1 MMQVINS
8 NTNCALMNPSCTKN
22 ISLGFP
28 QGQVHSNMPLQFP
41 NIVGENNSTEYQD
54 CRFSQVFLPGES
66 PWESN
71 LEGTCPQARDKAK
84 MRYNEKKKTR
94 MYVPLILSVYSGK
107 MKWSLF
113 FLICLNFVTNM
124 TIQVDTHTLTE
135 V

>member
-1 MMQVINS
+1 MAFQSSRAGGSASVMQVINS
-8 NTNCALMNPSCTKN
+8 NTNSALMNPSCTRN

-28 QGQVHSNMPLQFP
+28 QGVHSKMPLQFP

-94 MYVPLILSVYSGK
+94 MYVPLMLSIYYGK
-107 MKWSLF
+107 MKWKLF
-113 FLICLNFVTNM
+113 FKFV
-124 TIQVDTHTLTE
+124 
-135 V
+135 